1 MSEPEDI
8 VWNAI
13 TDSAKTRFDYP
24 GFLSG
29 FAGLGNDNIAE
40 NILFVTI
47 SGHAAGDSSE
57 KIAAQINQHLALVGY
72 SFPTD
77 DLMKFISD
85 RQSDLFR
92 EIKATEAALSLF
104 DMGLQTPG
112 ILVQVRSL
120 LNKN

>member
-1 MSEPEDI
+1 MNEPEDI

-24 GFLSG
+24 RFLSG
-29 FAGLGNDNIAE
+29 FAGFGNDNIAE
-40 NILFVTI
+40 NILFMTI
-47 SGHAAGDSSE
+47 AGHATGDSSD
-57 KIAAQINQHLALVGY
+57 KIAAQINQHLALIGY
-72 SFPTD
+72 SFPAD

-92 EIKATEAALSLF
+92 EIKATETALSLF

-120 LNKN
+120 LNKE